1 MTIDTLKEYAY
12 LIAEIEALQ
21 REIVDASYPVSSP
34 NGRETIGSPGNTPSN
49 PTERSAFSM
58 MELRSLLVDA
68 MKKSIDL
75 RIEIEGWLAT
85 VENSEIR
92 AIVRTH
98 FIHGPKQ
105 TNAYH
110 RHWEWADT
118 CEALYGYRDKRYAR
132 RKLTDYLKKEDDSEK
147 SRSD

>member
-1 MTIDTLKEYAY
+1 MTIDTLREYAY

-34 NGRETIGSPGNTPSN
+34 NGKETVGAPGNTPGN
-49 PTERSAFSM
+49 QTEKAAFRM
-58 MELRSLLVDA
+58 IDLREAMLNSYRKSL
-68 MKKSIDL
+68 DL
-75 RIEIEGWLAT
+75 RIEIEGWLAN
-85 VENSEIR
+85 VDNSEIR

-98 FIHGPKQ
+98 FINGPKQ
-105 TNAYH
+105 TSQYH

-132 RKLTDYLKKEDDSEK
+132 RKLTDYLRKEEK
-147 SRSD
+147 NGIW